1 MKQYDTYKPSGIE
14 WLGEIPEHWEV
25 KRVKEIGNV
34 VLGKMLCN
42 TPQPGYLLKP
52 YLVALKNSTSIP
64 SLTNLSFTDCLRSL
78 DSTKLIQKTWSKK
91 ILIGCILLVYNFFYR
106 IIHKFTISYRI
117 I

>member
-1 MKQYDTYKPSGIE
+1 MKRYDTYKPSEIE

-52 YLVALKNSTSIP
+52 YLKSKNIGWIRVNVESVEEMY
-64 SLTNLSFTDCLRSL
+64 F
-78 DSTKLIQKTWSKK
+78 SKVEMKQYK
-91 ILIGCILLVYNFFYR
+91 IKKMIC
-106 IIHKFTISYRI
+106 S
-117 I
+117 